1 MISNNKINFRK
12 CLEILRRRVSFGM
25 SLLEI
30 NEAAIMVLR
39 EHLDTREYDE
49 DFFENVEKL
58 LSIFNGENLEDSPKE
73 EKTERIDVLRSNP
86 FKNYKI

>member
-1 MISNNKINFRK
+1 
-12 CLEILRRRVSFGM
+12 M

-58 LSIFNGENLEDSPKE
+58 LSIFNGENLEDSTKE